1 MFILDRKARDRKL
14 RRSDILQAAERL
26 FAEKGYH
33 KTTIRDIAKQAQY
46 AAGTIYL
53 YFKDKDEIYFSLFEE
68 KMQGLLKH
76 IVVKVDAVETSRD
89 KIASI
94 VHGSLEFLMDNRDFL
109 RIFVLELGEISAE
122 KKLLES
128 AIEKQHDAYM
138 LDLFRQ
144 AQGEGV
150 LRKDFDPK
158 QIKDIFIAIIKTI
171 TIKSIMNE
179 DIQTKENVCAS
190 ANAVLEL
197 FFHGV
202 AQNKPV

>member
-1 MFILDRKARDRKL
+1 MAILDRKARDRKL
-14 RRSDILQAAERL
+14 RQSDILQAAERL
-26 FAEKGYH
+26 FAENGYH

-46 AAGTIYL
+46 ATGTVYL

-68 KMQGLLKH
+68 KMQGLLNH
-76 IVVKVDAVETSRD
+76 IVAKVEAVVTSRD

-94 VHGSLEFLMDNRDFL
+94 VHASLEFLMDNRDFL
-109 RIFVLELGEISAE
+109 RIFVLELGELSVE
-122 KKLLES
+122 KKFLES

-144 AQGEGV
+144 AQDDGV

-158 QIKDIFIAIIKTI
+158 QIKDIFVAIIKTM
-171 TIKSIMNE
+171 TIRSIMNE
-179 DIQTKENVCAS
+179 DIQTKENVSVS

-202 AQNKPV
+202 SPR